1 MTAWHVGRMVGYD
14 LESTGIDPL
23 TARIV
28 TAAIV
33 HTAPGQRPST
43 IQWLLDPGIDVPAEA
58 AAVHGW
64 SRSRIL
70 EQVGE
75 PVLGERM
82 AVRITAGP
90 DRENRMPMTVD
101 GALGEI
107 AGHLALAMKA
117 DIPVVIANAAYD
129 MTLTETELSRVGI
142 DTLTSRPTGICGV
155 VDPMVLERQ
164 WDPYRKTKTG
174 CRGGKYR
181 CEGCGVTD
189 RKLGSL
195 CTHYG
200 IRLVGAHSAGGDALA
215 AVRLATKLA
224 SLWPDVA
231 RLRLPTLHSHQV
243 AWRAEQMA
251 SLESY
256 HRRMGVADGDYDQGW
271 PVHTRLAALQG
282 VA

>member
-14 LESTGIDPL
+14 LESTGVDPL

-28 TAAIV
+28 TAAVV
-33 HTAPGQRPST
+33 HTAPDQRPST

-64 SRSRIL
+64 TRDHVL
-70 EQVGE
+70 AEVG
-75 PVLGERM
+75 GEGR
-82 AVRITAGP
+82 AVRVT
-90 DRENRMPMTVD
+90 DSNRMPMTVD

-117 DIPVVIANAAYD
+117 EVPVVVANAAYD
-129 MTLTETELSRVGI
+129 CTLTEQELARVGV
-142 DTLTSRPTGICGV
+142 DTLTSRPTGIRGV
-155 VDPMVLERQ
+155 VDPMVLDRQ

-200 IRLVGAHSAGGDALA
+200 LRLLGAHSAGGDALA
-215 AVRLATKLA
+215 AVRLAVKLA

-231 RLRLPTLHSHQV
+231 RLKLPTLHAHQIT
-243 AWRAEQMA
+243 WRAEHMA
-251 SLESY
+251 SLHQY
-256 HRRMGVADGDYDQGW
+256 HERMGVADGDYDRGW
-271 PVHTRLAALQG
+271 PVHSSLAAMAG